1 MNISE
6 ETFVAWSKG
15 PSETETKKCSNAEN
29 AIREAVKADS
39 ELLQLKPTVFSQGSY
54 RARTNVRLNS
64 DVDICIRYNQTFFYK
79 IPEGTTKE
87 QFGITPS
94 TMSFTDYKNTVQR
107 ALESYFGI
115 GTVTR
120 GNKAFDIHEN
130 SYRVDADVVATFEH
144 RRYTGKKNPDGTD
157 FYHSG
162 TAFDTDKGVR
172 IINWPQQN
180 YDNGV
185 QRNQKTS
192 RSYKRVIRVFKRLR
206 DKMQDESVSESSGIS
221 SWLIECLIW
230 NTKLEVFEEPTYTDK
245 VKSVIVDLWNRTKED
260 KDCSEWG
267 EVNELKYLFRSSQPW
282 TRQQANDFLKAA
294 WNYIGYK

>member
-39 ELLQLKPTVFSQGSY
+39 ALLQLNPTVFSQGSY

-64 DVDICIRYNQTFFYK
+64 DVDICIRYNNTFFAKY
-79 IPEGTTKE
+79 PEGKTKE
-87 QFGITPS
+87 DFGNIDG
-94 TMSFTDYKNTVQR
+94 TMEFADFKNIVQR
-107 ALESYFGI
+107 ALESYFGVVS
-115 GTVTR
+115 VTR
-120 GNKAFDIHEN
+120 GNKAFDIRKN
-130 SYRVDADVVATFEH
+130 SYRVDADVVATLEYKS
-144 RRYTGKKNPDGTD
+144 YTGTKNSDGTH

-172 IINWPQQN
+172 IINWPQRN

-185 QRNQKTS
+185 QRNKETS

-206 DKMQDESVSESSGIS
+206 DKMQDESVSGSSGIS

>member
-1 MNISE
+1 MKISE
-6 ETFVAWSKG
+6 ETFVSWSKG

-29 AIREAVKADS
+29 AIGEAIKADR
-39 ELLQLKPTVFSQGSY
+39 ELLQLNPTVLSQGSY

-64 DVDICIRYNQTFFYK
+64 DVDICIRFNQTMFYE
-79 IPEGTTKE
+79 IPRGSTKE
-87 QFGITPS
+87 QFGIIEPTLRFPAC
-94 TMSFTDYKNTVQR
+94 KNIVQR

-120 GNKAFDIHEN
+120 GNKAFDIHAN
-130 SYRVDADVVATFEH
+130 TYRVDADAVATFEH
-144 RRYTGKKNPDGTD
+144 RYYTGRKNPDGTHH
-157 FYHSG
+157 YHSG

-185 QRNQKTS
+185 KRNQETD
-192 RSYKRVIRVFKRLR
+192 RSYKRVVRVFKRLR
-206 DKMQDESVSESSGIS
+206 DKMQDDSVSGASVIS

-230 NTKLEVFEEPTYTDK
+230 NSKLEVFKEPTYRDK
-245 VKSVIVDLWNRTKED
+245 VKAVIIDLWNRTKEN

-294 WNYIGYK
+294 WNYVGYQ

>member
-1 MNISE
+1 MKISE
-6 ETFVAWSKG
+6 ETFVSWSKG

-29 AIREAVKADS
+29 AIREAVKADR
-39 ELLQLKPTVFSQGSY
+39 ELLQLNPTVLSQGSY

-64 DVDICIRYNQTFFYK
+64 DVDICIRYNNEFFPDY
-79 IPEGTTKE
+79 PQGTTAE
-87 QFGITPS
+87 TFGNKDGTLKYAD
-94 TMSFTDYKNTVQR
+94 FKNIVQR
-107 ALESYFGI
+107 ALESYFGR

-130 SYRVDADVVATFEH
+130 TYRVDADVVATFEH
-144 RRYTGKKNPDGTD
+144 RRYTGRKNPDGTHH
-157 FYHSG
+157 YHSG

-185 QRNQKTS
+185 KRNQETE

-206 DKMQDESVSESSGIS
+206 DKMQDDSIPGASGIS

-230 NTKLEVFEEPTYTDK
+230 NAKLEVFKEPTYSDK
-245 VKSVIVDLWNRTKED
+245 VKALIIDLWNRTKED

-282 TRQQANDFLKAA
+282 TRQQVQDFLKAA